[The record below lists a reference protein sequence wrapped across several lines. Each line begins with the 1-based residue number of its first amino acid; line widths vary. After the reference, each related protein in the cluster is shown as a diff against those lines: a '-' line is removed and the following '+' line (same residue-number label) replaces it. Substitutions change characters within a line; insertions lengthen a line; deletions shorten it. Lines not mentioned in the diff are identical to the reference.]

1 MQLKSFAN
9 PLIPGNLAQSSYSPF
24 GSVMLGRDFRG
35 EKYRFGFNGKEKNSE
50 LNSDNYDFGARIY
63 DGRLGRWF
71 SVDPLQSKYP
81 SWSTFNFTMDNPI
94 LYIDPDGK
102 VVTVKDVASFKA
114 ILGTLTADE
123 INRINVNKD
132 GIISIIGKDAGSV
145 NLQNL
150 KILVDS
156 KTNHNIITSNTY
168 ESADGKVTLPD
179 NTFGRT
185 LFTKSDNK
193 KSPKKLTSP
202 DDDVYV
208 ILKPNTDE
216 GLVAVVAHEAFGH
229 AVLGEKKRKG
239 EKVIP
244 NHVRGLNNKEM
255 NEDFKKQGW
264 KAVALAQD
272 NFKKNSKN
280 DTWRKSLDK
289 KVIEFE
295 ATNK

>member
-1 MQLKSFAN
+1 
-9 PLIPGNLAQSSYSPF
+9 
-24 GSVMLGRDFRG
+24 MLGRDFRG
-35 EKYRFGFNGKEKNSE
+35 GKYRFGFNGKEKNSE

-216 GLVAVVAHEAFGH
+216 GLVAVFAHEAFGH